1 MYKHPKYLWYYAAAL
16 LLVYLFWN
24 YYRNDPFT
32 SLSSLS
38 LFGNEDLSMYAPSK
52 KLPHASLNGGLDGLY
67 GNAANITK
75 NITSSIGESMASLS
89 DGLDVPNFQSNS
101 LESSM
106 IQNFGSSSG
115 NLMSTPSYNLSKSH
129 ILLQKQLPPV
139 A

>member
-16 LLVYLFWN
+16 ILVYLFWN

-32 SLSSLS
+32 SFSSLS
-38 LFGNEDLSMYAPSK
+38 LFDNDDLSMYTPSN
-52 KLPHASLNGGLDGLY
+52 KLPHASLDGGLDGLY
-67 GNAANITK
+67 GDAANITK
-75 NITSSIGESMASLS
+75 NIKSSISESMASLS
-89 DGLDVPNFQSNS
+89 DGLDVPNYQQNS
-101 LESSM
+101 LESSV

-129 ILLQKQLPPV
+129 ILLQKQLPPI

>member
-1 MYKHPKYLWYYAAAL
+1 
-16 LLVYLFWN
+16 
-24 YYRNDPFT
+24 
-32 SLSSLS
+32 
-38 LFGNEDLSMYAPSK
+38 MYAPSK
-52 KLPHASLNGGLDGLY
+52 KLPHASLDGGLDGLY

-89 DGLDVPNFQSNS
+89 DGLDVQNYQSNS

-115 NLMSTPSYNLSKSH
+115 NLMTTPSYNLSKSH